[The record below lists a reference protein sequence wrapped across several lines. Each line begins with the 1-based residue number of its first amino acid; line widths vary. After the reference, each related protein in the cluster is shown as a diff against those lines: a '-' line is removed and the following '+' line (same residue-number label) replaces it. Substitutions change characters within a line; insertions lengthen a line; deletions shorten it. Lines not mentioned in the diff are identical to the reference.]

1 MKLCKKYFKT
11 QNGITL
17 IELIIVIPLVAII
30 FLITYNMFF
39 LTVKSFRDVRDG
51 FNTSEDLRFFLNIIR
66 KEVNQGKKAE
76 EDRGVLYRVNEKEI
90 YIYTDIDGD
99 DIPEIV
105 RYRLMNNK
113 IIKDVKKASNEKY
126 PYKFEKFFKDEQ
138 VVLSDIMNSDIF
150 GDVEV
155 VKATKSGQEGKD
167 YRRKVKMK
175 IEINKGKNSN
185 PILIE
190 TYLVTKSRTE
200 FE

>member
-17 IELIIVIPLVAII
+17 IELMIVVPLVAII

-39 LTVKSFRDVRDG
+39 LTVKSFRNVGDS
-51 FNTSEDLRFFLNIIR
+51 FNTSEDLRFFLNTIR

>member
-1 MKLCKKYFKT
+1 
-11 QNGITL
+11 
-17 IELIIVIPLVAII
+17 
-30 FLITYNMFF
+30 
-39 LTVKSFRDVRDG
+39 
-51 FNTSEDLRFFLNIIR
+51 
-66 KEVNQGKKAE
+66 
-76 EDRGVLYRVNEKEI
+76 
-90 YIYTDIDGD
+90 
-99 DIPEIV
+99 
-105 RYRLMNNK
+105 
-113 IIKDVKKASNEKY
+113 
-126 PYKFEKFFKDEQ
+126 
-138 VVLSDIMNSDIF
+138 MNSDIF